1 MNEMDP
7 DLKDLIQS
15 VGMTEEEV
23 KEDKE
28 KVDFIYD
35 FIAKSGG
42 LDAVKKYVLLSYKSG
57 TRGYPVLL

>member
-7 DLKDLIQS
+7 DMKDLIQS
-15 VGMTEEEV
+15 VGMTEQEV

-42 LDAVKKYVLLSYKSG
+42 MEAVKK
-57 TRGYPVLL
+57 